1 MLFSSPIFLFLFLP
15 LVLLGY
21 FLIFRKIPNLFLLIA
36 SLFFYAWG
44 EGIYILYILLI
55 VLVNYIFGLLI
66 GKSLKRGRTW
76 LSLGII
82 FNVSLLFY
90 FKYLAFFVINFLNI
104 THINIYPSLDFI
116 HMPLGISFV
125 TFHVISYIFDVYR
138 QKIKPEKNLFDL
150 MLYIFLFPHLIAGPI
165 VRYKDIGPQIKNR
178 TINLENFNTGID
190 RFVFGLGKKAILANG
205 LGKIADKIFILFP
218 HQLSPEL
225 VWLGLIAFGLQ
236 IYFDFSGYSD
246 MAIGLARMFGFKFA
260 ENFNYPYI
268 STSVQDFW
276 RRWHITLSSWFRDYV
291 YIPLGGSRVRQ
302 VSLALNILIVFG
314 LTGFWHGAHWNFLV
328 WGLYFGL
335 FLVLEKVLLKNIF
348 DKIWAPYRILY
359 TLIVVFV
366 GWIFFRI
373 ESLSY
378 AFFLLEVLFGIKN
391 LHTRSF
397 SIGTI
402 LTTEAKL
409 ILIFSLIAAT
419 PLLEFI
425 FNKFKEKQFKLFAL
439 TNMILMVVI
448 FIYSVMH
455 LASDTY
461 NPFIYFRF

>member
-15 LVLLGY
+15 AVLFGY

-44 EGIYILYILLI
+44 EGIYIGYILLI
-55 VLVNYIFGLLI
+55 VLANYIFGLLI
-66 GKSLKRGRTW
+66 WSKKNKRFW
-76 LSLGII
+76 LAVGII
-82 FNVSLLFY
+82 FNVGVLFY
-90 FKYLAFFVINFLNI
+90 FKYLVFFVTNFLNL
-104 THINIYPSLDFI
+104 TNINIQPNFSFL

-138 QKIKPEKNLFDL
+138 QKIKVEKNLLDL
-150 MLYIFLFPHLIAGPI
+150 MLYVFLFPHLIAGPI
-165 VRYKDIGPQIKNR
+165 VRYKDTGHQIKSR
-178 TINLENFNTGID
+178 TINLASFNEGVD
-190 RFVFGLGKKAILANG
+190 RFVYGLGKKVILANG

-225 VWLGLIAFGLQ
+225 VWIGLIAFGLQ

-268 STSVQDFW
+268 STSIQDFW
-276 RRWHITLSSWFRDYV
+276 RRWHMTLSSWFRDYV
-291 YIPLGGSRVRQ
+291 YIPLGGSRAGQFR
-302 VSLALNILIVFG
+302 LAINILIVFG
-314 LTGFWHGAHWNFLV
+314 LTGFWHGASWNFLV
-328 WGLYFGL
+328 WGLYFGA
-335 FLVLEKVLLKNIF
+335 FLILERIMLKNIF
-348 DKIWAPYRILY
+348 DKIWLPYRYLY
-359 TLIVVFV
+359 TLMVVFV
-366 GWIFFRI
+366 GWLFFRV
-373 ESLSY
+373 ESLAY
-378 AFFLLEVLFGIKN
+378 AFFLLKVLFGIEN

-397 SIGTI
+397 SVGTI
-402 LTTEAKL
+402 LTTEAKI

-419 PLLEFI
+419 PILAFI
-425 FNKFKEKQFKLFAL
+425 FRRYRERCFSLFAL
-439 TNMILMVVI
+439 TNIILMVVI
-448 FIYSVMH
+448 FVYSVMH